1 MSKDEINKEVG
12 ASQSRRR
19 YLILTPFAQAEVV
32 AAILKIRKISAAV
45 FPSASGVLV
54 GKDLPAVQFKDW
66 DISELLGEM
75 PAEQSEQATS
85 AAKPENA
92 SAPDS
97 AVSRAED
104 PEYIGALLSKLSP
117 YGVILLRAELGKD
130 IGGEV
135 GVAGVISAQRIIA
148 GEKGEE
154 IAPGLLLGTL
164 DPKIEDLL
172 ISATPLAENAERIM
186 PHEASTLLENIAQN
200 LTVDTDS
207 TSEDSANSTSEG
219 NAKSEP
225 PAEDN

>member
-1 MSKDEINKEVG
+1 MSNDEINKEIG
-12 ASQSRRR
+12 ASQSCRR

-66 DISELLGEM
+66 DISELLGDM
-75 PAEQSEQATS
+75 PAEQSTS
-85 AAKPENA
+85 VVGQENEN
-92 SAPDS
+92 APDS
-97 AVSRAED
+97 AVSREED

-148 GEKGEE
+148 GKKGEE
-154 IAPGLLLGTL
+154 IAPGLLLGAL

-172 ISATPLAENAERIM
+172 IGTTPLAENAERIM
-186 PHEASTLLENIAQN
+186 PHEATNLLENIAQN
-200 LTVDTDS
+200 LTANTDS
-207 TSEDSANSTSEG
+207 SSEDSVNSAFEDS
-219 NAKSEP
+219 AKPES